1 MHRARAAPPRAG
13 RAACLPPGCLLPPPR
28 ARRSLHRPSLALA
41 PPPPP
46 RSRSLAQAGIIV
58 GIKVDKGTM
67 PLAGTDGETCI
78 SGLDGLAERCQK
90 YYAAGAR
97 FAKWC
102 VGGAGRGRRR
112 RLGVCGE
119 S

>member
-1 MHRARAAPPRAG
+1 MRRARAAPPRAG
-13 RAACLPPGCLLPPPR
+13 RAACLPAAWLPAAAASRAPLTASPFPR
-28 ARRSLHRPSLALA
+28 ARS
-41 PPPPP
+41 P

-97 FAKWC
+97 FARWC
-102 VGGAGRGRRR
+102 VGGAGRRRQR